1 MSPNLG
7 RFSTTVAL
15 LALPLSAFAQAPA
28 AGLSGVQGGQGGQ
41 GGIFTIPYVAA
52 HTLGIPGVTRPMLMA
67 GPMGGFGG
75 AGGGLGG
82 GGVGGPM
89 VNPNWVG
96 AAGMFM
102 PHLLTGNGAVGGGAS
117 GGTAT
122 GGRTVGGFGSTRE
135 VPTQQGLA
143 SSAVGA
149 PGETASGSAVD
160 ASATRSPAFATTR
173 PAVIVHAAPVDPAV
187 VEERLLAY
195 QKEQA
200 AKGSPSAQL
209 ALARRYSKGQ
219 GVEANPAVARV
230 WLEAAARS
238 GSEEAQAELAS
249 K

>member
-1 MSPNLG
+1 MSPSFGHFG
-7 RFSTTVAL
+7 RAVAT
-15 LALPLSAFAQAPA
+15 LALPLSLLAQAPSS
-28 AGLSGVQGGQGGQ
+28 GLSGVQGGQGGT
-41 GGIFTIPYVAA
+41 FTIPYVAA

-67 GPMGGFGG
+67 GPV
-75 AGGGLGG
+75 GGLGG
-82 GGVGGPM
+82 VGGGGGGGGAM

-102 PHLLTGNGAVGGGAS
+102 PHLLNGNATGVGGAS
-117 GGTAT
+117 GGTAN
-122 GGRTVGGFGSTRE
+122 GGRTFGANRSAGA
-135 VPTQQGLA
+135 VSGQQLA
-143 SSAVGA
+143 STGNLPETGGASAL
-149 PGETASGSAVD
+149 D
-160 ASATRSPAFATTR
+160 ASAGRGPSPAVAR
-173 PAVIVHAAPVDPAV
+173 QAVIVHAPPVDPAL

-219 GVEANPAVARV
+219 GVEANPAVAHV

-238 GSEEAQAELAS
+238 GSEEAKTELES

>member
-7 RFSTTVAL
+7 RFSSAVAL
-15 LALPLSAFAQAPA
+15 LALPLSALAQAPA
-28 AGLSGVQGGQGGQ
+28 AGLSGVQGGQ

-102 PHLLTGNGAVGGGAS
+102 PHLLTGNAAVGGGAA
-117 GGTAT
+117 GGNAA

-135 VPTQQGLA
+135 VPTQQAPA
-143 SSAVGA
+143 SSSAGSQ
-149 PGETASGSAVD
+149 GETASSVD
-160 ASATRSPAFATTR
+160 ASATRSPAFATTTR
-173 PAVIVHAAPVDPAV
+173 PAVIVHAAPVDPAL

-238 GSEEAQAELAS
+238 GSEEAQAELES

>member
-1 MSPNLG
+1 MSPSVG
-7 RFSTTVAL
+7 HFAQAVATL
-15 LALPLSAFAQAPA
+15 TLPLSLLAQAPSS
-28 AGLSGVQGGQGGQ
+28 GLSGVQGGQGGT
-41 GGIFTIPYVAA
+41 FTIPYVAA

-67 GPMGGFGG
+67 GPV
-75 AGGGLGG
+75 GGLGG
-82 GGVGGPM
+82 VGGGGGGGGAM

-102 PHLLTGNGAVGGGAS
+102 PHLLNGNATGGGGAS
-117 GGTAT
+117 GGTAN
-122 GGRTVGGFGSTRE
+122 GGRTFGANHSIGA
-135 VPTQQGLA
+135 VHGQQLA
-143 SSAVGA
+143 SAANLPQAGGA
-149 PGETASGSAVD
+149 PSLD
-160 ASATRSPAFATTR
+160 ASAARGPSPMVAR
-173 PAVIVHAAPVDPAV
+173 RVAVVHAPPVDPAL
-187 VEERLLAY
+187 VEERLLTY

-238 GSEEAQAELAS
+238 GSEEAKAELES